1 MTTRSQRLLVHV
13 RRATLAAA
21 CVVPAVAVPAVA
33 FPGTALAQDFTWSG
47 TVSRGN
53 WLHARNV
60 NGRIFVEQS
69 AGDRLEITAI
79 KKASRG
85 GDTSLVKVEVRQAA
99 AGGDVIVCAIWEN
112 RGTCEAEG
120 YRSGQRNNRWDD
132 DDDSRNVSVEFR
144 VKVPAGVRID
154 ASSVNGGIEIAG
166 ATSEVRANTVNGGIT
181 ASSTGGPVRANSV
194 NGGIDVRMGTLTG
207 TQELSYSTVNGS
219 VRVHL
224 PENVNADIELTTV
237 NGSLETAF
245 PLTMQGRMDRR
256 HIRARLGSGGPL
268 LKFSTVNGSVELL
281 KN

>member
-1 MTTRSQRLLVHV
+1 MITRSHRLLSHA
-13 RRATLAAA
+13 RRATLALAL
-21 CVVPAVAVPAVA
+21 VVPAAVA
-33 FPGTALAQDFTWSG
+33 GAQDFTWSG

-53 WLHARNV
+53 WLRARNV
-60 NGRIFVEQS
+60 NGRISIEPGT
-69 AGDRLEITAI
+69 GDRLEITAI

-99 AGGDVIVCAIWEN
+99 AGGDVIVCALWEY
-112 RGTCEAEG
+112 RGTCEADE
-120 YRSGQRNNRWDD
+120 YRSGQRDNRWDD
-132 DDDSRNVSVEFR
+132 DDDSRSVSVEFR

-181 ASSTGGPVRANSV
+181 ASSSGGPVRANSV
-194 NGGIDVRMGTLTG
+194 NGGIDVRMGTLGG
-207 TQELSYSTVNGS
+207 TEELSYSTVNGS

-224 PENVNADIELTTV
+224 PENANADIELSTV
-237 NGSLETAF
+237 NGSLESAI
-245 PLTMQGRMDRR
+245 PITMQGRMDRR
-256 HIRARLGSGGPL
+256 HIRARLGSGGAR